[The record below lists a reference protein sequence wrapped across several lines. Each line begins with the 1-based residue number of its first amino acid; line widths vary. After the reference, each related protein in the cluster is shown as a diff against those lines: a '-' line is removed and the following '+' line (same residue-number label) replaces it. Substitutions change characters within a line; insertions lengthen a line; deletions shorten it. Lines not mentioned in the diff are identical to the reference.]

1 MRPRQR
7 RGWRSERG
15 RDPSSFWGNVDQG
28 DLRIYKYQVRIT
40 FDPTKRAATLEERGL
55 DFTEA
60 PEVFAGTVIDIPDR
74 RVNYGEDRVITIG
87 LLRARM
93 VVVVWTSVGEDA
105 RRIISMRK
113 ANDREQRRF
122 GERLRQ
128 D

>member
-1 MRPRQR
+1 
-7 RGWRSERG
+7 
-15 RDPSSFWGNVDQG
+15 
-28 DLRIYKYQVRIT
+28 VRIT

-74 RVNYGEDRVITIG
+74 RVNHGEDRVITIG
-87 LLRARM
+87 FLRARM

-105 RRIISMRK
+105 RRVISMRK